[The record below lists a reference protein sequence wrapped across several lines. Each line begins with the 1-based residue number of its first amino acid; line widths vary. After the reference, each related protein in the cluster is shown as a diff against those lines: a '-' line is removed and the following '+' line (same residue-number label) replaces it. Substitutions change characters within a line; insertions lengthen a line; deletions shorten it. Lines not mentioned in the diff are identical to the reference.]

1 MDFLHIDSS
10 QAKTSDESVK
20 SPTDSKSLKHFKKSM
35 IVEYEKIEHV
45 NMPEDSQ
52 SSLSSSSSSS
62 SSSSTS
68 SSSSSSHSTSPS
80 NSSSTRTS
88 TDSTKSPFGENAFTK
103 NPNEAELTLSSLI
116 GNNCHGWPNKDS
128 TEQDIVKKRK
138 LTELNDPKNSIES
151 SQKDSTEK
159 KIKKQHSLQA
169 EPTEPKKNVT
179 EEQSNKNKSNTT
191 TEVSSKSTNKN
202 SEIKK
207 KTYCIC
213 KSSDSQS
220 FMM

>member
-20 SPTDSKSLKHFKKSM
+20 SPNDSKSLKHFKKSM

-62 SSSSTS
+62 SSSTT
-68 SSSSSSHSTSPS
+68 SSSSHSASPS

-88 TDSTKSPFGENAFTK
+88 TDSTKSPFGEHAFAK
-103 NPNEAELTLSSLI
+103 NSNESELTLTSMI

-138 LTELNDPKNSIES
+138 LNELNEQPNSIECS
-151 SQKDSTEK
+151 RKDSTEK

-169 EPTEPKKNVT
+169 ESTEKKSLP
-179 EEQSNKNKSNTT
+179 EEHSNKNKSNNT
-191 TEVSSKSTNKN
+191 TEVSSKSTNKT